1 MNCYLW
7 GWTQDPGRAGSRGT
21 GAEPAAPGRFVS
33 TWAGRRERISS
44 PFPEANPGLFAGE
57 VGGGYQVMS
66 DVNTTLVTSPGL
78 QGSRPC

>member
-44 PFPEANPGLFAGE
+44 PFPEANPGLFDGE
-57 VGGGYQVMS
+57 VGG
-66 DVNTTLVTSPGL
+66 DTTLVTSPGL